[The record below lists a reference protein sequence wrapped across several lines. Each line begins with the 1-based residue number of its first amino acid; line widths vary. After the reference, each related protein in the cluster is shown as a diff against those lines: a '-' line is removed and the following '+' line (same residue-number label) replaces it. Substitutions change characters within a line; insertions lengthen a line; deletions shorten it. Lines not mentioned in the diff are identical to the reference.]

1 MLKSVC
7 VDFKKSAYVLD
18 KEALKKSKYNAD
30 KKFQVK
36 KQMSIIKHQLLVS

>member
-1 MLKSVC
+1 MKSKADKLDVNMLKSVC

-30 KKFQVK
+30 KKF
-36 KQMSIIKHQLLVS
+36 